1 MGDGVEKFIPR
12 GIRNNNPGNIKK
24 NNVDWDGLS
33 SEQTDD
39 TFFTFTDAKWGI
51 RALTKILLTYRHKY
65 NLKNIYAII
74 NRYAPD
80 FENNT
85 EAYQNFVSEKTGL
98 GQLQEIED
106 SIKGYLP
113 VVKAI
118 ILMENGEQPYSDEQI
133 KEGMA
138 LAWESYSK

>member
-33 SEQTDD
+33 EEQTDN
-39 TFFTFTDAKWGI
+39 TFFQFTDPIYGI

-65 NLKNIYAII
+65 DLKNVWAII
-74 NRYAPD
+74 NRYAPPS
-80 FENNT
+80 ENDT
-85 EAYQNFVSEKTGL
+85 EAYKNFVTQKTGL
-98 GQLQEIED
+98 NMLEEIDNSVEA
-106 SIKGYLP
+106 YLP

-118 ILMENGEQPYSDEQI
+118 ILMENGEQPYDDEIILQ
-133 KEGMA
+133 GMN
-138 LAWESYSK
+138 LAWESY

>member
-33 SEQTDD
+33 EEQTDN
-39 TFFTFTDAKWGI
+39 TFFQFTDPIYGI

-65 NLKNIYAII
+65 DLKNVWAII
-74 NRYAPD
+74 NRYAPPS
-80 FENNT
+80 ENDT
-85 EAYQNFVSEKTGL
+85 EAYKNFVTKKTGL
-98 GQLQEIED
+98 NMLEEIDNSVEA
-106 SIKGYLP
+106 YLP

-118 ILMENGEQPYSDEQI
+118 ILMENGEQPYDDEIILQ
-133 KEGMA
+133 GMN
-138 LAWESYSK
+138 LAWESY

>member
-33 SEQTDD
+33 EEQTDN
-39 TFFTFTDAKWGI
+39 TFFQFTDPIYGI

-65 NLKNIYAII
+65 DLKNVWAII
-74 NRYAPD
+74 NRYAPPS
-80 FENNT
+80 ENDT
-85 EAYQNFVSEKTGL
+85 EAYKNFVTKKTGL
-98 GQLQEIED
+98 NMLEEIEN
-106 SIKGYLP
+106 SVEAYLP

-118 ILMENGEQPYSDEQI
+118 ILMENGEQPYDDEIILQ
-133 KEGMA
+133 GMN
-138 LAWESYSK
+138 LAWESY